1 MYLKKDICFEMNIND
16 YNILQASENSQQLA
30 IDFDGV
36 IHKNSKGFYD
46 GTIYDDP
53 VDGAIDALKKLS
65 ERYKIIIFTA
75 KAKTDRPLLNG
86 KTGKELVSEWLDKHG
101 LLEHVTDITSEK
113 PRAIAYIDDK
123 AIEFISWPQTI
134 GKINEIT

>member
-1 MYLKKDICFEMNIND
+1 MNIET
-16 YNILQASENSQQLA
+16 YNQLQEAENKKQLA

-53 VDGAIDALKKLS
+53 IEGALDAVKTLAKQ
-65 ERYKIIIFTA
+65 YDIVIFTA
-75 KAKTDRPLLNG
+75 KAKSDRPLLGG
-86 KTGKELVSEWLDKHG
+86 KTGKELVAEWLDKYG
-101 LLEHVTDITSEK
+101 LLAYIKDITSEK

-123 AIEFISWPQTI
+123 AIKFTSWQQTI
-134 GKINEIT
+134 RQLNEID